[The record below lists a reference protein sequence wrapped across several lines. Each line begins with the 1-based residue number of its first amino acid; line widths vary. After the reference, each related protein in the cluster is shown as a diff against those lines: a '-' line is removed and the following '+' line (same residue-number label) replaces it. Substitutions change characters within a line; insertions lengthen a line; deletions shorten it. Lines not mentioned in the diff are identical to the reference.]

1 VRWKPGDLVVCA
13 KQKHSHSPGSRAR
26 LIDATAGGETYSYVV
41 DKFWIVQDI
50 GADGQLVLLTRQGKQ
65 HTIHANDPRLRRVTL
80 WERWRHRQRLRGLRQ
95 ALGG

>member
-1 VRWKPGDLVVCA
+1 VQWKPGDLVVCA
-13 KQKHSHSPGSRAR
+13 RQKHSNSPGSRAR
-26 LIDATAGGETYSYVV
+26 HIDAAAGGETYSYVV

-80 WERWRHRQRLRGLRQ
+80 WERWRHRQRLHDLRQ
-95 ALGG
+95 TLGG